1 MVNAPEEETSQQSEV
16 VEIPKSGGGG
26 LKWVVI
32 AVVLVALL
40 GVGGAGAWFL
50 FLRGA
55 AEPELV
61 TSKKGQQRVTLAR
74 PIVPLDTFIVNLA
87 DPKGKR
93 YLKLKL
99 EVELSTKASEKELK
113 QRMPQI
119 RDQIIMALSS
129 KTYQQIR
136 GVPGKNVL
144 RDELIARTNAI
155 LKTGKV
161 NKVYFT
167 DFVVQ

>member
-40 GVGGAGAWFL
+40 GGGGAGVWLL

-61 TSKKGQQRVTLAR
+61 TSKEGQQRVSRAR
-74 PIVPLDTFIVNLA
+74 PIVSLETFIVNLA

-99 EVELSTKASEKELK
+99 DVELSTKASEKELRE
-113 QRMPQI
+113 RMPQI